1 MRGQLSRSGRPAR
14 PGFEGG
20 QMPLYRRLPKYVG
33 RAMGPGHRREIYSVI
48 RLDQLESA
56 QANSE
61 VDYKTLLVSG
71 AVTKAKHSIIKVVG
85 SKAEGIEVPPGLTVK
100 AHAFT
105 ASAKAAIEKA
115 GGSCVYLNKNT
126 GDVLDTVDA

>member
-33 RAMGPGHRREIYSVI
+33 RAMGPGRRRDVYSII
-48 RLDQLESA
+48 RIDQLESA

-71 AVTKAKHSIIKVVG
+71 AISKAKYSIFKVVG
-85 SKAEGIEVPPGLTVK
+85 SKAEDTQVPPGLTVK

-126 GDVLDTVDA
+126 GDVLETVSA